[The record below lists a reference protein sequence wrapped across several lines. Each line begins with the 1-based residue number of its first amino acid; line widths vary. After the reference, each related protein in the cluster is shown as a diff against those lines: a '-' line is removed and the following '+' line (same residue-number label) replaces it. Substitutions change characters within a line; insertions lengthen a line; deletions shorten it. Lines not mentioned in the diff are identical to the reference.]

1 VHVLY
6 SGAASGRDRTGP
18 LVPPAGELNSEQHRT
33 WAGRW
38 PADGAALAALPD
50 VLERSYV
57 RSLRR
62 YSFGLVR
69 YRRSAGRVD
78 CSLPGGML
86 FLVLDD
92 LPVQAGPARVERRW
106 RIVSGLLGRPNPA
119 TDAAQAVLALGVER
133 LAGGRNHAWI
143 GVTAFRSRFLAPLPR
158 FLLAIRPVWALVGW
172 LYTGYHAR
180 AGGSCLRD
188 LAASPELGVVR

>member
-1 VHVLY
+1 VQVLH

-38 PADGAALAALPD
+38 PADGAALATLPD
-50 VLERSYV
+50 VLERAYV

-62 YSFGLVR
+62 YSFGLLR

-78 CSLPGGML
+78 CSLPGGTL

-106 RIVSGLLGRPNPA
+106 RIVSGRLGRPNPA
-119 TDAAQAVLALGVER
+119 TDPAQAVLALGVER

-158 FLLAIRPVWALVGW
+158 FLLAVRPVWALVGW

>member
-1 VHVLY
+1 VQVLY
-6 SGAASGRDRTGP
+6 SGATPGRDRTGP

-38 PADGAALAALPD
+38 PADGAAQATLPD

-62 YSFGLVR
+62 YSFGLLR

-78 CSLPGGML
+78 CALPGGTL

-119 TDAAQAVLALGVER
+119 TDPAQAVLVLGVER

-158 FLLAIRPVWALVGW
+158 FLLAVRPVWALVGW

-188 LAASPELGVVR
+188 LATSPELGVVR